1 MVQHYY
7 SAVHNIESTYNTSDL
22 FILSEIGNLNSC
34 CDEKHQLLEA
44 IYTVLVES

>member
-22 FILSEIGNLNSC
+22 FILSQIGNLYSC
-34 CDEKHQLLEA
+34 CDENHQLLEA